1 MGRGKADPMRH
12 IRRAAVTGLFAIWL
26 APLSAAAEAPSG
38 PGLRSERSSIQVA
51 PVRAESRRG
60 VEDDGA
66 AEPTAAESPEF
77 T

>member
-38 PGLRSERSSIQVA
+38 SGLRSDRGVQVA
-51 PVRAESRRG
+51 PVRTESRRS
-60 VEDDGA
+60 VEEDTA
-66 AEPTAAESPEF
+66 AEGMAAESPEF